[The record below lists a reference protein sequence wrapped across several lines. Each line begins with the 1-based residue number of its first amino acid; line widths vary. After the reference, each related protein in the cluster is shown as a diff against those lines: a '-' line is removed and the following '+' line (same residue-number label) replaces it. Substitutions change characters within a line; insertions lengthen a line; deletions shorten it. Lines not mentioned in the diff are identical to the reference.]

1 MLLSSHSLYVQ
12 GECWVLVMGKAAK
25 VGVKSE
31 HAKESK
37 VSAKGEGSKDDNFV
51 DRLPYE
57 PYTDD
62 LELGTAFNRVDGFMT
77 DLKEDEEFMRARVK
91 YGLLSLFLC
100 LLGIFLVFF
109 ARAEVISK

>member
-1 MLLSSHSLYVQ
+1 
-12 GECWVLVMGKAAK
+12 LVMGKGKAK
-25 VGVKSE
+25 VGAMVE
-31 HAKESK
+31 HT
-37 VSAKGEGSKDDNFV
+37 KGIKGGKGFQPERYD

-77 DLKEDEEFMRARVK
+77 DLKEDEAFMRTRVK
-91 YGLLSLFLC
+91 YGLISLFLC

-109 ARAEVISK
+109 ARAEVISKYN